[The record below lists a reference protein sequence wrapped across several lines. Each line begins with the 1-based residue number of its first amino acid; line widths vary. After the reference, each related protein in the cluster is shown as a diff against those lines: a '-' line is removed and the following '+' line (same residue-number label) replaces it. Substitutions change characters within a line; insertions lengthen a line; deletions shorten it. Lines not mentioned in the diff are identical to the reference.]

1 MDTSDLLNLKL
12 YELYLRSLTISK
24 VFTKLGEH
32 VTRGYQSYGYRENR
46 SS

>member
-12 YELYLRSLTISK
+12 YDLRSLTISK